1 MKSSLFFIVSILL
14 LLFCQVLYSQSN
26 KKPQNDN
33 LNRDSIVKESPYA
46 VVFHREVV
54 VFPKKT
60 FASEKE
66 KTQYDKLKHNFLKV
80 YPYALEISK
89 TYRNV
94 EDSLSYFPSN
104 AARKK
109 YIKKRETEIYDYYK
123 PKLINFTISQSVL
136 LVKLLDRETGS
147 SAYNIIED
155 LRGSIRATFW
165 QGFALVLGNNLK
177 KEYDSNGKDREIEE
191 LVIMYKS
198 GMLR

>member
-1 MKSSLFFIVSILL
+1 MKHSLFIIHSILL
-14 LLFCQVLYSQSN
+14 ILFCQVLYSQSN
-26 KKPQNDN
+26 KKVLNDN
-33 LNRDSIVKESPYA
+33 LNKDSIAKTSPYA
-46 VVFHREVV
+46 VVFLREVV

-60 FASEKE
+60 FVNEKE
-66 KTQYDKLKHNFLKV
+66 KKQYEKLRHNFLKV

-89 TYRNV
+89 TYRNI

-109 YIKKRETEIYDYYK
+109 YIKKRETEVYDYYK
-123 PKLINFTISQSVL
+123 PKLINLTISQSIL

-147 SAYNIIED
+147 SAYNIVED

-165 QGFALVLGNNLK
+165 QGLALVFGNNLK
-177 KEYDSNGKDREIEE
+177 KEYDSTGKDREIEE

-198 GMLR
+198 GVL